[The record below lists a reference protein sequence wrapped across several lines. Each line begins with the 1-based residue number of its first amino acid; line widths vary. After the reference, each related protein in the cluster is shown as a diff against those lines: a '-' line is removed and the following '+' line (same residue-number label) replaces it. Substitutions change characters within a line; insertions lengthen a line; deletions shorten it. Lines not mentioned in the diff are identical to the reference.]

1 MQTINIG
8 LRIRSLRK
16 KKGLTQEG
24 LASALSV
31 SPQAVSKWESGA
43 ALPDIMILPT
53 LADFFGISIDELM
66 GYKLNALT
74 YKEQFVIK
82 NLCDTQQRFNL
93 GIVGVLELIN
103 KHKLLGVFIFLE
115 FSNSA
120 FAFRIV
126 DKAIEHRHHGTKVD
140 FVILK
145 EFLEVFTLDGRDYTR
160 KKLMQFSVRF
170 IIQKGSKILGFNSS
184 DVYAL
189 VVKFSNEIK
198 DAVTDSINRH
208 TELVCIVFALLH
220 FLLMDIGIKQIGDL
234 LTAIKLAGCNTQVDS
249 IAKRSA
255 HLSNKVLGVRMNR
268 ADLHVVNPRDH
279 LQIIGV

>member
-1 MQTINIG
+1 MV
-8 LRIRSLRK
+8 
-16 KKGLTQEG
+16 KG
-24 LASALSV
+24 
-31 SPQAVSKWESGA
+31 
-43 ALPDIMILPT
+43 
-53 LADFFGISIDELM
+53 FFLCATEAI
-66 GYKLNALT
+66 NALLDIAH
-74 YKEQFVIK
+74 KEQLVVK
-82 NLCDTQQRFNL
+82 NLCDTQQRFDL
-93 GIVGVLELIN
+93 RVIGVLELIN

-140 FVILK
+140 FVIFK

-189 VVKFSNEIK
+189 VVKLSDEIK

-208 TELVCIVFALLH
+208 TKLICIVFALLH

-234 LTAIKLAGCNTQVDS
+234 LATIKFAGCNTQVNS
-249 IAKRSA
+249 VAKRST
-255 HLSNKVLGVRMNR
+255 HLSNKVLSVGMNR
-268 ADLHVVNPRDH
+268 ANLHVVNPRDH